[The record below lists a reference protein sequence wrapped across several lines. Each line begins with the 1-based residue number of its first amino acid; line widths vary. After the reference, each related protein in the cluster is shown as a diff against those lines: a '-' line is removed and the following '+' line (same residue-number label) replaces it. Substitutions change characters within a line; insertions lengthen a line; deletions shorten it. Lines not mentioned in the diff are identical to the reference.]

1 MWCGVDAVFVF
12 LQSTTLWLAF
22 LLGVDTML
30 LTCSSLRA
38 FYVLWLSSD
47 AVLCGLFQS
56 SGLLRACD
64 VCSGQLLRVLACNFC
79 LLDVVLC
86 GLQVPLSTAAAE
98 AGARLVRDCW

>member
-1 MWCGVDAVFVF
+1 MGLFVF

-22 LLGVDTML
+22 LLGVATML

-47 AVLCGLFQS
+47 AVLCRLFQS
-56 SGLLRACD
+56 SGLSRACD
-64 VCSGQLLRVLACNFC
+64 VCSAQLLRVLVCYFC
-79 LLDVVLC
+79 LLGVVLC
-86 GLQVPLSTAAAE
+86 ALQVPLSTAAAE